1 MVWVWPIAHVDRL
14 LVFFLQMLMR
24 LSPLL
29 GERCGF
35 DVEALYN
42 KYKDGSKQSPRNETS
57 EEPRAARK
65 TSSALDDIQICASC
79 QGYGLVKQHY
89 SFTVKD
95 VKCQKCDGDGV
106 VQKC

>member
-1 MVWVWPIAHVDRL
+1 
-14 LVFFLQMLMR
+14 MLTR

-42 KYKDGSKQSPRNETS
+42 KYKDGSKQSPGNETS
-57 EEPRAARK
+57 EKPRAARK
-65 TSSALDDIQICASC
+65 TSSALDDLQICASC

-89 SFTVKD
+89 NFTVKD
-95 VKCQKCDGDGV
+95 TPDQLHRVTIVPVNRCQRTAVLYFKV
-106 VQKC
+106 LEN

>member
-1 MVWVWPIAHVDRL
+1 
-14 LVFFLQMLMR
+14 MLTR

-42 KYKDGSKQSPRNETS
+42 KYKDGSKQSPGNETS
-57 EEPRAARK
+57 EKPRAARK
-65 TSSALDDIQICASC
+65 TSSALDDLQICASC

-89 SFTVKD
+89 NFTVKES
-95 VKCQKCDGDGV
+95 CPKCDGDGV
-106 VQKC
+106 VHKC